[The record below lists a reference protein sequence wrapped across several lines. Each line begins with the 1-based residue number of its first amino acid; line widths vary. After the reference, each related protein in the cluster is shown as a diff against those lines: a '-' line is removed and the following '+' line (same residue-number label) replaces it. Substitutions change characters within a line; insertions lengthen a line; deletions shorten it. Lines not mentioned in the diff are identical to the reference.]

1 MEAIQQLHNLKKEQK
16 KFACADKTLFSHW
29 LDSNPR
35 PIISAEANGDAKM
48 HEKMFSW
55 SSGFFSGVN
64 HFE

>member
-29 LDSNPR
+29 LDSNLR

-48 HEKMFSW
+48 REKMFS
-55 SSGFFSGVN
+55 
-64 HFE
+64 